1 MRGVRLLLTGQAEEQ
16 GAPELAWVGGWGLEK
31 GSGGKAAQEEVL
43 RCRETNSMDAELLK
57 VSVKGGMALGA
68 DARRNPG

>member
-1 MRGVRLLLTGQAEEQ
+1 M
-16 GAPELAWVGGWGLEK
+16 
-31 GSGGKAAQEEVL
+31 QEEVL
-43 RCRETNSMDAELLK
+43 RCRETNSVDAELLK